1 MCVQCVQIFAIL
13 LSWGGSTSF
22 PLQDK
27 KINHLCTFSLLSSNC
42 KRITDRQDHR
52 IPVEFEFFERSKQL
66 FYSLKTFWTRVCK
79 IWLIFWKLALR
90 QDFAQSLL
98 WKSCG
103 NVFYPKTYSAEFHRQ
118 MHARHDTAYV
128 CGGDS
133 GVQLTVWVYFTLC
146 SDTRTQQ
153 RSAVS
158 CNILHIV
165 KIVWWCVI
173 IAVHHRVHWT
183 MTLWL

>member
-1 MCVQCVQIFAIL
+1 MCVSCVQIFAIL

-52 IPVEFEFFERSKQL
+52 IPVEFEFFERGKQL
-66 FYSLKTFWTRVCK
+66 FFYSLKTFLTRVCK

-128 CGGDS
+128 CGG
-133 GVQLTVWVYFTLC
+133 VQLTQWVYFILS

-165 KIVWWCVI
+165 NIVWWYVI

-183 MTLWL
+183 MTLWH

>member
-1 MCVQCVQIFAIL
+1 MCVSCVQIFAIL

-27 KINHLCTFSLLSSNC
+27 NHLCTFSLLSSNC

-128 CGGDS
+128 CGG
-133 GVQLTVWVYFTLC
+133 VQLTQWVYFILY

-165 KIVWWCVI
+165 NTVWWYVI

>member
-1 MCVQCVQIFAIL
+1 MSHVFRSL
-13 LSWGGSTSF
+13 LSCFHGRVQPAFLCRT
-22 PLQDK
+22 K

-133 GVQLTVWVYFTLC
+133 GVQLTVWVYFILS
-146 SDTRTQQ
+146 SDTCTVY
-153 RSAVS
+153 SAHSKEVLS
-158 CNILHIV
+158 RAIFYI
-165 KIVWWCVI
+165 
-173 IAVHHRVHWT
+173 
-183 MTLWL
+183 